1 MKKSHNKGLSL
12 LIISVVISPL
22 LFIIWMIGWILYCI
36 GSEKLPIT
44 KRKEQVTLQKI
55 TQQENHEQELV
66 KPKILA

>member
-1 MKKSHNKGLSL
+1 MKKTHNKGLSL

-44 KRKEQVTLQKI
+44 KRKEQLTLQKI
-55 TQQENHEQELV
+55 TLQENREQELE
-66 KPKILA
+66 PKILA

>member
-1 MKKSHNKGLSL
+1 MKKTHNKGLSL

-44 KRKEQVTLQKI
+44 KRKEQLTLQKI
-55 TQQENHEQELV
+55 TPQENYEQELE
-66 KPKILA
+66 PKILA

>member
-1 MKKSHNKGLSL
+1 MKKSQNKGLSL

-44 KRKEQVTLQKI
+44 KRKEQLTLQKI
-55 TQQENHEQELV
+55 TLQENREQELE
-66 KPKILA
+66 PKILA

>member
-1 MKKSHNKGLSL
+1 MKKSQNKGLSL

-44 KRKEQVTLQKI
+44 KRKEQLTLQKI
-55 TQQENHEQELV
+55 TLQENREQEV
-66 KPKILA
+66 EPKILA